1 MKNDPA
7 DCLASGVELA
17 REGKDVRLP
26 STGILE
32 RVRALESKIILIL
45 EDEPSLRELMAHQLK
60 RRGYA
65 VLLASTSSE
74 ALNFWKEHSGEIKL
88 LVTDMVI
95 GDGTTGCDLAEK
107 LLALNPSLKVIYTS
121 GFDRKVVEQDYT
133 LGKGAAFL
141 QKPYD
146 PKELERI
153 IDAMLIAPPNG

>member
-7 DCLASGVELA
+7 DCLTSGVELA
-17 REGKDVRLP
+17 RKGKDVSLP
-26 STGILE
+26 PTDILE
-32 RVRALESKIILIL
+32 SVRALESKIILIL

-60 RRGYA
+60 RDGYA

-74 ALNFWKEHSGEIKL
+74 ALDFWKEHAGEIKL

-107 LLALNPSLKVIYTS
+107 LLALNPCLKVIYTS
-121 GFDRKVVEQDYT
+121 GFEREVIEQDYT
-133 LGKGAAFL
+133 LGKDAIFL

-146 PKELERI
+146 HQELEKI
-153 IDAMLIAPPNG
+153 IHTMLITPQNG